1 MSGRPVR
8 KTAEK
13 GRRQMDRGRAAQQRS
28 RSRSRSAS
36 FYTSVRH
43 LQDGC
48 FENLVVKL
56 RSAVGMPPNLDSR
69 KVYSNSSSPRGLA
82 LIIANDKFTN
92 RRLPARPGSDVD
104 VKNIKK
110 LLAGLGYDIFAN
122 RNETA
127 EQMMTTIKKF
137 SKFKDHEKAHSTM
150 IFVLSHGRYDEIMG
164 SDGQSV
170 NVHDFVGQL
179 NADNCRFLI
188 GKPKLFFLNCCRGA
202 LHDLGTSPGPSTST
216 SKKETALRRRS
227 KSRSKV
233 TTEEFFHQSINVDFM
248 VAHSSFPHYI
258 SWRCTANGS
267 WFIQAICKVFS
278 EKAAQTDLLTMM
290 TEVNALVQRLECHE
304 DKREKQ
310 APETRFSL
318 TKSFFFNPP
327 EPAAT

>member
-127 EQMMTTIKKF
+127 E
-137 SKFKDHEKAHSTM
+137 
-150 IFVLSHGRYDEIMG
+150 
-164 SDGQSV
+164 V
-170 NVHDFVGQL
+170 N
-179 NADNCRFLI
+179 
-188 GKPKLFFLNCCRGA
+188 
-202 LHDLGTSPGPSTST
+202 
-216 SKKETALRRRS
+216 
-227 KSRSKV
+227 
-233 TTEEFFHQSINVDFM
+233 
-248 VAHSSFPHYI
+248 
-258 SWRCTANGS
+258 
-267 WFIQAICKVFS
+267 
-278 EKAAQTDLLTMM
+278 
-290 TEVNALVQRLECHE
+290 
-304 DKREKQ
+304 
-310 APETRFSL
+310 
-318 TKSFFFNPP
+318 TKN
-327 EPAAT
+327 